1 MRLYG
6 DGRFVVLASMSL
18 LYFLLMA
25 GTFNSLGIVLPSMV
39 KDLRMNWAEAGF
51 GFTLLGLGCG
61 LASLVP
67 AVSIRRV
74 GVPKTLLVG
83 TLLLVAGFSCMAAT
97 MTARLYHVG
106 TILTGVGF
114 CFCGTV
120 AGVHVISKL
129 FERRSTAL
137 GVYFTI
143 GNLGAIAGPLLFFGV
158 DGLIENWRLFW
169 VICALGALA
178 TGAFAIFMTRGGQG
192 SGDCELNNLRTAN
205 IIGWS
210 AETAVRI
217 PQFWVIVSAY
227 TACLLINTS
236 VHSFSVQHLSEQGVP
251 VAHSAGLM
259 GAIALVGAIVAGLA
273 GLVGERVSAR
283 TLTLFALGLQALAC
297 IILILPD
304 FSTRLGLFA
313 ICMGFGFG
321 ASYVGTAVLLQSW
334 FGQRANLEL
343 YAIMC
348 MVSTSAALGPALGGV
363 MRDYS
368 GNFVAVFI
376 AHAIMGMIVFVI
388 LACTKR
394 PQHYMIDADS
404 PRAESKPVA
413 AILDC
418 HTN

>member
-1 MRLYG
+1 MPLYG
-6 DGRFVVLASMSL
+6 NGRFVVLASMSL

-61 LASLVP
+61 LASLIP

-74 GVPKTLLVG
+74 GVSKTLLFG
-83 TLLLVAGFSCMAAT
+83 TFLLVAGFSCMAAA
-97 MTARLYHVG
+97 MTPRLYHVG
-106 TILTGVGF
+106 TALAGVGF

-120 AGVHVISKL
+120 TGVHVISKL

-143 GNLGAIAGPLLFFGV
+143 GNLGAIGGPLLFFGV

-169 VICALGALA
+169 VVCTVGALA
-178 TGAFAIFMTRGGQG
+178 TGCFAVFMTRGGKDG
-192 SGDCELNNLRTAN
+192 GDCELNNPLTAN
-205 IIGWS
+205 IIGWN
-210 AETAVRI
+210 AETAMRT

-251 VAHSAGLM
+251 LTHSAGLM
-259 GAIALVGAIVAGLA
+259 GGIAFVGAIVSGLA
-273 GLVGERVSAR
+273 GLIGERVSAR
-283 TLTLFALGLQALAC
+283 TLTLFALGLQAVAC
-297 IILILPD
+297 VVLILPE
-304 FSTRLGLFA
+304 FPARLGLFV

-321 ASYVGTAVLLQSW
+321 ASYVGTAVLLQAW
-334 FGQRANLEL
+334 FGQRFNLEL
-343 YAIMC
+343 YAVMC
-348 MVSTSAALGPALGGV
+348 MFSTSAALGPALGGL

-376 AHAIMGMIVFVI
+376 VHAIIGMVVFVI
-388 LACTKR
+388 LACTKQPR
-394 PQHYMIDADS
+394 RDMGGDDS
-404 PRAESKPVA
+404 SHIKPKPVPT
-413 AILDC
+413 IPDII
-418 HTN
+418 